1 MEDKLFEVR
10 MLGGFSIRY
19 GGTDI
24 VLGRNTTAK
33 FIQLLQIVWLNG
45 ERGITKDALIR
56 ALYDKDAFSNINNSF
71 NNLIYQMR
79 KQMVKAGLPERNYIE
94 KRAGLFVPDHTLDVQ
109 IDVNK
114 FKEHIAH
121 AEESLTGEEK
131 AEWYNAALDIYGG
144 ELLPDFDTETWVV
157 MENVALRESFDTAV
171 NWLGAYYKDKEDYA
185 NLYRIYTKA
194 ADLYPVDDWQVG
206 QIEALTMQGEYK
218 DAFKLYNRIARY
230 YNDDLGIPPTEK
242 LIACYKE
249 LADKTSYEP
258 GHVDAIREGLSEHGA
273 DDVIDA
279 GAYYCPYPSFMDNY
293 RIMSRNMKR
302 GGQSIFMMMCTLV
315 DYEGKQ
321 ITNLEKLKTRSAVL
335 KQAIQ
340 YALREGDAFTQ
351 YTNAQYLIL
360 LTGTTIE
367 GCDVVYRRI
376 LHKLRELS
384 MTKID
389 IRYQATSLAELD
401 DTPEEA
407 LA

>member
-351 YTNAQYLIL
+351 YTNSQYLIL

-384 MTKID
+384 TTKID

>member
-185 NLYRIYTKA
+185 NLYRVYTKA

-258 GHVDAIREGLSEHGA
+258 GHVDAIREGLSEHGT

-351 YTNAQYLIL
+351 YTNSQYLIL

-384 MTKID
+384 TTKID

>member
-351 YTNAQYLIL
+351 YTNSQYLIL

-384 MTKID
+384 TTKID
-389 IRYQATSLAELD
+389 IRYQATSLAELG